1 MSSITRR
8 RRSKG
13 PDTRN
18 AVEDAIIDAMGRL
31 FAGGHSFTAVSVEEL
46 ASEAGIA
53 RSTFYLHFHD
63 KSELVRRLM
72 KRVTQELLD
81 ATNVWFESE
90 HPEFIA
96 NLEQSLRG
104 IAHVYLKNHAI
115 MQAIT
120 ETAAYDAE
128 IANMFRETM
137 SNLAANTRAVVKRG
151 QQHGWVGRDVTPEVA
166 DALTWMVE
174 RCCIQL
180 LTAQKPAQ
188 RERMISALTHVASRS
203 LFEKP

>member
-13 PDTRN
+13 PETRT
-18 AVEDAIIDAMGRL
+18 AVEDAIIGAMGRL
-31 FAGGHSFTAVSVEEL
+31 SAGGHSFTAVSVEEL
-46 ASEAGIA
+46 AAEAGIA

-72 KRVTQELLD
+72 KRVTHELLD

-90 HPEFIA
+90 HPE
-96 NLEQSLRG
+96 NPSRLEQSLRG
-104 IAHVYLKNHAI
+104 IAHVYLKYQAI

-120 ETAAYDAE
+120 ETAAYDEDVAS
-128 IANMFRETM
+128 MFRETM
-137 SNLAANTRAVVKRG
+137 SNLSTNTRAVVKRG
-151 QQHGWVGRDVTPEVA
+151 QKEGWVRLDVTPEVA

-174 RCCIQL
+174 RCCLQL
-180 LTAQKPAQ
+180 LTTQKATQ
-188 RERMISALTHVASRS
+188 RERMIGALTHVVSRS
-203 LFEKP
+203 LFAAT